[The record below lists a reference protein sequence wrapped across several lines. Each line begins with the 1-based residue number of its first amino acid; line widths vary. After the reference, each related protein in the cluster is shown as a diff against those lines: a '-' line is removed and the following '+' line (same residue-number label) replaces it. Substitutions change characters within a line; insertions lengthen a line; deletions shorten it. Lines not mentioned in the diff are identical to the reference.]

1 MALVLE
7 EVLTADAVKKLQT
20 YGLLSHDM
28 DDLSCWNIE
37 PIFFPMVFPH
47 IRFHNGKIPWAY
59 NLPSFLSYL
68 GFTDPATVRLYQSVA
83 EMTNPTRMNL
93 LARARAHIKSK
104 WSSTNH
110 SGAAV
115 GTMLAEM
122 VMDEMDLIDSVKE
135 EVNALYELFQRNA
148 GIFQRYFDENRGK
161 NYENLKLVDFVIEL
175 QHQRMMKLISLN
187 QAALSL
193 LH

>member
-7 EVLTADAVKKLQT
+7 QVLTKDAAKKLQT
-20 YGLLSHDM
+20 YGLLSHDF
-28 DDLSCWNIE
+28 DDLSSWNIE
-37 PIFFPMVFPH
+37 PIFFPMIFPH

-68 GFTDPATVRLYQSVA
+68 GFSDPATVRLYQSVA
-83 EMTNPTRMNL
+83 ETMNPTRMNL
-93 LARARAHIKSK
+93 LARAKAHINSK

-110 SGAAV
+110 SGAVV

-148 GIFQRYFDENRGK
+148 GTFQRYFDENRGK

-175 QHQRMMKLISLN
+175 LHQRMTKLLSLN
-187 QAALSL
+187 QATLTF

>member
-1 MALVLE
+1 MALILE
-7 EVLTADAVKKLQT
+7 QVLTKDAAKKLQT
-20 YGLLSHDM
+20 YGLLSHDF
-28 DDLSCWNIE
+28 DELSSWNIE
-37 PIFFPMVFPH
+37 PIFFPMIFPH

-68 GFTDPATVRLYQSVA
+68 GFSDPATVRLYQSVA
-83 EMTNPTRMNL
+83 ETTNPTRMNL

-104 WSSTNH
+104 WASTHH
-110 SGAAV
+110 SGAV
-115 GTMLAEM
+115 MGTLLAEM
-122 VMDEMDLIDSVKE
+122 VMDEMDLIDPVKE

-148 GIFQRYFDENRGK
+148 GTFQRYFDENLGK

-175 QHQRMMKLISLN
+175 QYQRMIKLLSLN
-187 QAALSL
+187 QTTLSL

>member
-1 MALVLE
+1 
-7 EVLTADAVKKLQT
+7 
-20 YGLLSHDM
+20 
-28 DDLSCWNIE
+28 
-37 PIFFPMVFPH
+37 
-47 IRFHNGKIPWAY
+47 
-59 NLPSFLSYL
+59 
-68 GFTDPATVRLYQSVA
+68 
-83 EMTNPTRMNL
+83 
-93 LARARAHIKSK
+93 
-104 WSSTNH
+104 
-110 SGAAV
+110 
-115 GTMLAEM
+115 MLAEM

>member
-1 MALVLE
+1 MALILE
-7 EVLTADAVKKLQT
+7 QVLTKEAAKKLQT
-20 YGLLSHDM
+20 YGLLSPDF
-28 DDLSCWNIE
+28 DDLSCWNIG
-37 PIFFPMVFPH
+37 PIFFPMIFPH

-68 GFTDPATVRLYQSVA
+68 GFSDPATARLYQSVA
-83 EMTNPTRMNL
+83 ETTTPTRMNL

-104 WSSTNH
+104 WASTHH
-110 SGAAV
+110 SGAV
-115 GTMLAEM
+115 MGTMLAEM
-122 VMDEMDLIDSVKE
+122 VMDEMDLTEPVKE

-148 GIFQRYFDENRGK
+148 GTFQRYFDENLGK

-175 QHQRMMKLISLN
+175 QYQRMIKLLSLN
-187 QAALSL
+187 QTTLSL